1 VKWRLGRIFVCELD
15 LLGSRLT
22 KKLGHNREAEI
33 DSRGDPIFLKRPGGQ
48 AQFSATLALQHSDAR
63 FERLHAWICDN
74 LRGDLSVAALA
85 GAASMS
91 ERSFIRHYRR
101 STGTTPARAIE
112 RIRVEAARQVLE
124 QGLPV
129 KRVVARCGFGS
140 EETMRRS
147 FLRLLGATP
156 RAYRERFASESG

>member
-1 VKWRLGRIFVCELD
+1 
-15 LLGSRLT
+15 
-22 KKLGHNREAEI
+22 
-33 DSRGDPIFLKRPGGQ
+33 
-48 AQFSATLALQHSDAR
+48 
-63 FERLHAWICDN
+63 
-74 LRGDLSVAALA
+74 
-85 GAASMS
+85 MS

-101 STGTTPARAIE
+101 ATGMTPARATE

-129 KRVVARCGFGS
+129 KRVAARCGFGS

-156 RAYRERFASESG
+156 QAYRERFSSGSSQSMSREKPAPRA